1 MSLLDY
7 CSRYFTDRLPVKDRI
22 VFKIST
28 SFVFSFF
35 VFLPFLFFILGPLPP
50 YVIVSQFLYTL
61 LLALSV
67 LVQLKNFLVQDET
80 LRALVT
86 GRSLFKLPL
95 SGTTFLLT
103 PDTAVLSHSSEF
115 LLKPFSVLLP
125 TLRCCWRLHWLTA
138 DDFYYFLV
146 LNYYYYLLFFWGG
159 GGGGER
165 LGEGGGSEEL
175 RARERERGCVCVM
188 ST

>member
-7 CSRYFTDRLPVKDRI
+7 CSRYFTDRLSVKDRI

-28 SFVFSFF
+28 SFALSFF

-86 GRSLFKLPL
+86 GRSLFRLPL
-95 SGTTFLLT
+95 SGTAFLLT

-138 DDFYYFLV
+138 DDFYFHFLV
-146 LNYYYYLLFFWGG
+146 LNYYYYYLLFFE
-159 GGGGER
+159 GGGEVER
-165 LGEGGGSEEL
+165 DWEREGEARSCA
-175 RARERERGCVCVM
+175 RAREREGVCV
-188 ST
+188 